1 MRSRPAKRRAA
12 VAPGPVA
19 EQTARAR
26 HLARER
32 YLLQL
37 AYRAL
42 QIGYRKAHL
51 GQAWI
56 AHFRARADHLFDL
69 ALKEWIHA

>member
-1 MRSRPAKRRAA
+1 MRSRNAKRRPLAA
-12 VAPGPVA
+12 ASSA
-19 EQTARAR
+19 FEKTARAL

-32 YLLQL
+32 HLLQL
-37 AYRAL
+37 AYRSL

-51 GQAWI
+51 GPAWV
-56 AHFRARADHLFDL
+56 AHFRARADRLFDL